1 MISYLNVKYEIALLG
16 RDGGRGSGSG
26 DGGDVEL
33 CGFRTSG
40 GPDPAVLSLWTMCL
54 SLLVTTF

>member
-1 MISYLNVKYEIALLG
+1 MQYEIALLG

-33 CGFRTSG
+33 YVVSG
-40 GPDPAVLSLWTMCL
+40 PQGEPDPTVLSLWTMCL